1 MPDKKKI
8 RYGGTSAIEKMEEA
22 AGIESTP
29 LVPNTGTTTMPPVVP
44 EPSVPAPDKIY
55 KPGVMYPISAIMEKQ
70 SSLRRRSVMG
80 SKSFSDAEL
89 KQGYRKIK

>member
-22 AGIESTP
+22 AGIGSTP
-29 LVPNTGTTTMPPVVP
+29 LVPNTGTATMPSVVP
-44 EPSVPAPDKIY
+44 EPPASEPKIFE
-55 KPGVMYPISAIMEKQ
+55 PGKRYPISDIMEKQ